1 MPTSRVAEAP
11 WHRRL
16 LTALRPN
23 SAATFIIATFLLIA
37 AAGTA
42 ALMVPLAK
50 RGEGAADV
58 WHALFT
64 AVSAVSVTGLT
75 VVDTAEYWTPLGQVV
90 ILVLIQ
96 IGGLGIMTS
105 TALLGLMTGYCSVSV
120 TGFSFLA
127 RSGAAAG
134 CSCGQGEE

>member
-1 MPTSRVAEAP
+1 MA
-11 WHRRL
+11 
-16 LTALRPN
+16 ALRPN
-23 SAATFIIATFLLIA
+23 TPATFIIGSFLVIV

-50 RGEGAADV
+50 RGEGAAEV
-58 WHALFT
+58 WVALFT

-75 VVDTAEYWTPLGQVV
+75 VQDTAQYWTPLGQVV

-105 TALLGLMTGYCSVSV
+105 TALLGLMTLRRFG
-120 TGFSFLA
+120 LA
-127 RSGAAAG
+127 TTLSAVAETRSTSGTAWASGTCGPSSAASPGSAW
-134 CSCGQGEE
+134 